1 MLDNNKDGGRYY
13 WTTPR
18 RRSFVEE
25 STVFCCAAP
34 CKLAAF
40 TFATTGKRGL
50 QVRVDTQSRGGY
62 RLHSAW
68 STLVPWQT
76 LSRDDAETVLVETDA
91 THFLVSVRRRGVG
104 RASSSSLS
112 LSVRASGV
120 KTAARR

>member
-62 RLHSAW
+62 RECRSLQSIKNQWTTFQQKSVLKTVRTHKN
-68 STLVPWQT
+68 
-76 LSRDDAETVLVETDA
+76 DA
-91 THFLVSVRRRGVG
+91 
-104 RASSSSLS
+104 
-112 LSVRASGV
+112 
-120 KTAARR
+120 